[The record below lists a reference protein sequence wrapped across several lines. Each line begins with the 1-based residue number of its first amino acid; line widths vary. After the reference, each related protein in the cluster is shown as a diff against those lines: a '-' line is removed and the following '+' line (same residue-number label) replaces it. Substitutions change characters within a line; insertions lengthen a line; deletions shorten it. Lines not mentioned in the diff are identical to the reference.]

1 MDYILSPSL
10 LAADFA
16 DLGAD
21 AERAVKGGAEWLH
34 IDVMDGLFVP
44 NISIGIPVIQSLRKA
59 SDAYFDVH
67 LMIDRPERYTEAF
80 LKAGADQVCVHLE
93 ATDAISAIADA
104 VHGAG
109 KQFAIALKPATPAEA
124 VEPYLQLCD
133 MVLVMTVEPGF
144 GGQKFM
150 ADMMPKVE
158 TLAKMRSEK
167 GLSYHIQVDGGI
179 TLENVDVAA
188 KAGANVFVA
197 GSAVFSADH
206 TEENVRAFTDRFQ
219 TY

>member
-1 MDYILSPSL
+1 MIKIAPSI
-10 LAADFA
+10 LAADMLNMQRDVTRMVEA
-16 DLGAD
+16 GCDMIHVDIMD
-21 AERAVKGGAEWLH
+21 AH
-34 IDVMDGLFVP
+34 FVP
-44 NISIGIPVIQSLRKA
+44 NMSYGPDMVKA
-59 SDAYFDVH
+59 LKKAFTTPLDVH
-67 LMIDRPERYTEAF
+67 LMMDNPEKYLETF
-80 LKAGADQVCVHLE
+80 IGNGADILTIHAEIPGDVRAALE
-93 ATDAISAIADA
+93 KIHELGAKTGLSVKPGTPVETIA
-104 VHGAG
+104 G
-109 KQFAIALKPATPAEA
+109 LLP
-124 VEPYLQLCD
+124 LCD

-158 TLAKMRSEK
+158 ALAAMRKEK

-197 GSAVFSADH
+197 GSAVFSKEK
-206 TEENVRAFTDRFQ
+206 TEANARSFTDRFQ